1 MSPSSYLRDGVV
13 IGAAT
18 GVFGAAFGVLATTT
32 GLTTAQTMAMSL
44 LVFTGASQF
53 AAVGVVSA
61 GGTESAALGSALL
74 LAARNGFYGVALAE
88 HIRASLVRRVV
99 GAQLVIDESTALGL
113 SQRNRADVAPAF
125 WIGGLSVFVFWNLGT
140 LLGAVGGDAIG
151 DPQALGLDAAF
162 PAGFIALAAPAFGH
176 RRGVI
181 AAVAGATIALITT
194 PFVQPGLPILF
205 AAAGAIIAMA
215 APDPAAGGA
224 HLEPEAGATGP
235 AETDRP
241 VGLTGAEPSD
251 DGHPTRE
258 PSDGSG
264 SERP

>member
-1 MSPSSYLRDGVV
+1 MGPTSYLRDAVV

-18 GVFGAAFGVLATTT
+18 GVFGVAFGVLATTT
-32 GLTTAQTMAMSL
+32 GLSTTQTMAMSL

-88 HIRASLVRRVV
+88 HVRASLWKRVF

-113 SQRNRADVAPAF
+113 AQDDRENVEPAF
-125 WIGGLSVFVFWNLGT
+125 WAGGVAVFVFWNLGT
-140 LLGAVGGDAIG
+140 LLGAAGGDAIG
-151 DPQALGLDAAF
+151 DPEALGLDAAF

-176 RRGVI
+176 RRGLI
-181 AAVAGATIALITT
+181 AAVVGATIAVVTT

-205 AAAGAIIAMA
+205 AAAGAIVALA
-215 APDPAAGGA
+215 VPEKPEGA
-224 HLEPEAGATGP
+224 VEAESGASPPTG
-235 AETDRP
+235 
-241 VGLTGAEPSD
+241 
-251 DGHPTRE
+251 
-258 PSDGSG
+258 GSG
-264 SERP
+264 SSTSDLTDPPKPGLPDLTEPDSR